1 MNIQENREFKD
12 FVTDIKNRILSSQYE
27 ALKKVNRE
35 LIALYW
41 DIGKDIVSKQEA
53 YGWGKSVV
61 KNLSQELQ
69 KEFVGMKGFSER
81 NLWNMR
87 TFYIEYRDNEKLQ
100 TMTAEIGWTH
110 NVTIF
115 QKAKDNLER
124 QFYIL
129 ATKKIGWTYR
139 VLSHQID
146 NKSYEKYLLNQTN
159 FDKVFGGF

>member
-27 ALKKVNRE
+27 ALKKLNRE

-41 DIGKDIVSKQEA
+41 AIGKDIVSKQEA

-69 KEFVGMKGFSER
+69 KEFVGMKEFSER
-81 NLWNMR
+81 NVWNMR

-115 QKAKDNLER
+115 QKAKDNNELPDNLQEYLPTTAEIENNLIKFLEA
-124 QFYIL
+124 F
-129 ATKKIGWTYR
+129 
-139 VLSHQID
+139 D
-146 NKSYEKYLLNQTN
+146 EK
-159 FDKVFGGF
+159 